1 MSRLSFSLSL
11 SLFYAALF
19 SAFGVY
25 MPFIPVWLAA
35 KGLGPQE
42 ISICMALPMTVR
54 LLVPFWGFAAD
65 HLRNQRLV
73 IAVCLGVA
81 LLAGLALLSASGFWP
96 ILGLMLLWSLFWTPT
111 TPLTEGYAVTES
123 ARRGADYGRVRVWGS
138 VSFIAANMA
147 AGWLLDAVDALWILP
162 MILLCMLVALA
173 CIGLLPPDSRRADG
187 VARAGVGDALGL
199 LRQRHILLF
208 MLAAGL
214 VQASHGLYYSFS
226 SVHWQAQGFSASLI
240 GVLWA
245 VGVIAETVLFAV
257 ATRLLGNASPH
268 LLVLVGAVI
277 AVVRWVL
284 MAFDPPV
291 AALFILQAMHAGSF
305 AVTHMGTMKFIRS
318 SVPAALAGTGQGVYT
333 ALSAGMLT
341 ALAMLA
347 SGPLYAALGGLA
359 FLVMAG
365 MCVASLALL
374 FSPRGRLGLA
384 A

>member
-65 HLRNQRLV
+65 RLRNQRLV

-147 AGWLLDAVDALWILP
+147 AGWMLDAVDALWILP

-291 AALFILQAMHAGSF
+291 SALFILQAMHAGSF

>member
-1 MSRLSFSLSL
+1 MTPLSFSFSL

-35 KGLGPQE
+35 KGLGPAE

-65 HLRNQRLV
+65 RLRNQRLV

-81 LLAGLALLSASGFWP
+81 LLAGLALVPASGFWP
-96 ILGLMLLWSLFWTPT
+96 ILGLILLWSLFWTPAV
-111 TPLTEGYAVTES
+111 PLTEGYAVTES

-138 VSFIAANMA
+138 ISFIAANVA
-147 AGWLLDAVDALWILP
+147 AGWMLDRIDALWILP
-162 MILLCMLVALA
+162 LILLCMAGALA

-187 VARAGVGDALGL
+187 VARARVGDALGL

-226 SVHWQAQGFSASLI
+226 SVHWHAQGFSSSLI
-240 GVLWA
+240 GILWA
-245 VGVIAETVLFAV
+245 VGVIAETVLFAL
-257 ATRLLGNASPH
+257 ATRVTGNASPQG
-268 LLVLVGAVI
+268 LVLAGAMI
-277 AVVRWVL
+277 AGLRWTL
-284 MAFDPPV
+284 MAFDPP
-291 AALFILQAMHAGSF
+291 AYALFVLQGMHAGSF
-305 AVTHMGTMKFIRS
+305 AVTHMGTMRFIRQ
-318 SVPAALAGTGQGVYT
+318 SVPPALAATGQGVYT
-333 ALSAGMLT
+333 ALSAGVLT
-341 ALAMLA
+341 ALAMFA

-359 FLVMAG
+359 YLAMAG
-365 MCVASLALL
+365 MCVASVALL
-374 FSPRGRLGLA
+374 FSPRGRLQPA